1 MVKDTLF
8 LQSVSVARDS
18 HPTVNGFQFTANFEA
33 TLSGAAHAT
42 ILVVVSW
49 NATKTLIKGSV
60 NTETQITEAGVSIA
74 KSGLGWAEVLELPG
88 EDGWVEHN
96 GRIIRFAKRFGL
108 QVPVSPVLAGLPV
121 VGETMK
127 ELGATMT

>member
-1 MVKDTLF
+1 M
-8 LQSVSVARDS
+8 
-18 HPTVNGFQFTANFEA
+18 
-33 TLSGAAHAT
+33 
-42 ILVVVSW
+42 VVSW

-127 ELGATMT
+127 ELGATMTWRVETEGMLDVVSYLGNLQMNIY